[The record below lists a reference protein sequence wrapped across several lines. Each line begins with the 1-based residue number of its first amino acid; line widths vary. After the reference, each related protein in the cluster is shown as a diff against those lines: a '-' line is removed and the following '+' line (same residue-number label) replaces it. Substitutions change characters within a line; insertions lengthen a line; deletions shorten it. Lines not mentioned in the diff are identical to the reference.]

1 MNFASFCEEEP
12 FSGFIPSS
20 NGGEH
25 KKSSY
30 IVSFCIK

>member
-1 MNFASFCEEEP
+1 MNFASFCEVEP
-12 FSGFIPSS
+12 FSGFIPFS